1 MFALASSS
9 AVPATTIPAPF
20 FWGAVAL
27 GALFVV
33 WILLSF
39 LKAFLIVCRPSEMLI
54 VSGKRQKLA
63 DGRTLGFQ
71 VHQGGRV
78 LRVPIL
84 QKVDFMDTTLMP
96 IAIETSNAY
105 SKGGIALS
113 VQAIAMVKISSDR
126 RVLSNA
132 VERFLGKPRG
142 YVQQVSRETLEG
154 HLRGVLATLTPEE
167 INEDRLKFAEKLRE
181 EAEADFA
188 KLGLH
193 LDTLK
198 LQHIADDSQYLNSLG
213 RERIANI
220 LRDAEVAE
228 SNSKAAADQAQAEA
242 EAAGRVAQEKAQQA
256 IVRKQN
262 ELRTIKAD
270 LDSTAQSEMER
281 AEAGAEEAFAIAE
294 QQLQGVRANLEKI
307 RLEADVEIPA
317 DARRIAAEQLAA
329 GRSAKISEEGRAR
342 AEVLGWM
349 KGVWEKAGPNA
360 SEIFLLRQLDDVLG
374 PIVDAVRQVK
384 VSDTSVVDS
393 GDGKNFA
400 ALLASR
406 PAAVLEILGRLGSIT
421 GLDLD
426 LATTNAAAPGAPPSL
441 PDGGGRARLG
451 TGAAKPEGVR

>member
-1 MFALASSS
+1 MLTFPPSSLPLAT
-9 AVPATTIPAPF
+9 AIPAPLL
-20 FWGAVAL
+20 WGGIAFA
-27 GALFVV
+27 ALFGA

-39 LKAFLIVCRPSEMLI
+39 LKTFLIVCRPSEMLI
-54 VSGKRQKLA
+54 VSGKQQKLS

-78 LRVPIL
+78 LRIPIL

-96 IAIETSNAY
+96 ISIETRNAY
-105 SKGGIALS
+105 SKGGIALT

-228 SNSKAAADQAQAEA
+228 SNSKAAADQAQAGA
-242 EAAGRVAQEKAQQA
+242 EASGRVAQEKAQQA
-256 IVRKQN
+256 IIRKQN
-262 ELRTIKAD
+262 ELRTIKAE

-281 AEAGAEEAFAIAE
+281 AEAGADEAFAVAE
-294 QQLQGVRANLEKI
+294 QQLQAVRANLEKI

-329 GRSAKISEEGRAR
+329 GKSAKISEEGRAR

-349 KGVWEKAGPNA
+349 KNVWQKAGPNA

-374 PIVDAVRQVK
+374 PIVEAVRQVK
-384 VSDTSVVDS
+384 VHDTAVVDS
-393 GDGKNFA
+393 GDGRNFA
-400 ALLASR
+400 ALLSSR
-406 PAAVLEILGRLGSIT
+406 TTAVLEILKKLGDLT
-421 GLDLD
+421 GLDL
-426 LATTNAAAPGAPPSL
+426 
-441 PDGGGRARLG
+441 G
-451 TGAAKPEGVR
+451 TGARKGTDS